1 MLFRNKYVLT
11 SLGAACYSVRKG
23 GVGIQKRAVE
33 GDLIPL
39 HVLIAITFS
48 EVELHGSV
56 NSDLVAAVII
66 YVALDKKLHLSSYVY
81 KDLGVIVGV
90 IGFTPEFAWNM
101 TFDVQ
106 QRDSRLLYYFCVHS
120 YLPLKY

>member
-1 MLFRNKYVLT
+1 MLFRNKYVLA
-11 SLGAACYSVRKG
+11 SLGAAYYSVRKG

-39 HVLIAITFS
+39 HVLIAITLS
-48 EVELHGSV
+48 EVELHGSI
-56 NSDLVAAVII
+56 NSDFVAAVII

-90 IGFTPEFAWNM
+90 IGFTPKFAWNM

-106 QRDSRLLYYFCVHS
+106 QRNA
-120 YLPLKY
+120 

>member
-11 SLGAACYSVRKG
+11 SLGAADYSVRKG
-23 GVGIQKRAVE
+23 GVGIQKRAVK

-48 EVELHGSV
+48 EMELRGGI
-56 NSDLVAAVII
+56 NADLIAAVII
-66 YVALDKKLHLSSYVY
+66 YVALNKKLHLPGDVY
-81 KDLGVIVGV
+81 KDLSVVVGV
-90 IGFTPEFAWNM
+90 IGFTPEFAGNM

-106 QRDSRLLYYFCVHS
+106 QSNSGLLYCFCIHT